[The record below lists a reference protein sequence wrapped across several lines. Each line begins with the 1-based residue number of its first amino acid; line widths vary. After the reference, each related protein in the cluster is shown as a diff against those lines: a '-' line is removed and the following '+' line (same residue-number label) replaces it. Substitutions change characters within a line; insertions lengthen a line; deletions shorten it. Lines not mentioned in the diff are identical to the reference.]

1 VVLALLL
8 AAPAGTAGLAAAGA
22 AAAVGAALA
31 AFYSVWLGGF
41 TGDLLGAAAKL
52 AETAALVTALAVL
65 S

>member
-1 VVLALLL
+1 L
-8 AAPAGTAGLAAAGA
+8 AAPAGTAGLAAAA
-22 AAAVGAALA
+22 AAAVVCAALVT
-31 AFYSVWLGGF
+31 FYRVWLGGF